1 MSAWAIVVV
10 VANSVGR
17 SYPVHSISIS
27 AVAPQGRHRR
37 AEPGSPPG
45 WPRGDLLRPHHARVV
60 PRLVVLVS
68 DVIEHHLHRPGDDDL
83 AFNPGQAVPRSES
96 APSDCT
102 LVRRSRGKVPAPVS
116 PGTPGPPTARVPLV

>member
-45 WPRGDLLRPHHARVV
+45 WPAVIFFARTMRGLYHGSL
-60 PRLVVLVS
+60 
-68 DVIEHHLHRPGDDDL
+68 
-83 AFNPGQAVPRSES
+83 FWS
-96 APSDCT
+96 AT
-102 LVRRSRGKVPAPVS
+102 
-116 PGTPGPPTARVPLV
+116 